1 VTHLTPHGPRVVI
14 VGGGFGGIAAA
25 KALGSSRVDTL
36 LVDRRNHHLF
46 QPLLYQV
53 ATAALSPAN
62 IASPIRHVLSR
73 VRNCRV
79 VLAEVIGVDLARNRL
94 LVEGAAA
101 EYDWLILAAGAT
113 HSYFGKDQWASVA
126 PGLKSLEDATE
137 MRRRILLAFETA
149 EYEGSEAARQALLTF
164 IVIGG
169 GPTGVELAGAIK
181 EIATRTI
188 SKDFRNIDT
197 KRTRVILLE
206 GGSRLL
212 PQFPPDLSA
221 RAKQDLESL
230 GVEVRLDSLATDVT
244 RAGVQLADD
253 FLAARTV
260 FWGAGVAASP
270 LGRTLGVLLDRAGR
284 VIVEPDLT
292 VPGHS
297 NVFVIGD
304 MAAVKSGGTGDPV
317 PGVAQGALQMGRYVA
332 QIIAADVAQGS
343 PPPPRQPFVYSDH
356 GSMATIGRAR
366 AVVQIGRWHLGG
378 LFAWL
383 MWGAIH
389 IAFLIGFR
397 NRLAVL
403 ASWIWNWIIFA
414 RDARLI
420 TGDARIY
427 LDEPRPGELILA
439 EQERADASL
448 GDQLT
453 TLDARPDGKP

>member
-1 VTHLTPHGPRVVI
+1 MTHPPPHGPRVII
-14 VGGGFGGIAAA
+14 VGGGFGGISAA
-25 KALGSSRVDTL
+25 KALARAPVDVL

-62 IASPIRHVLSR
+62 IASPIRHVLNK

-79 VLAEVIGVDLARNRL
+79 VLAEVIGVDLARQRL

-113 HSYFGKDQWASVA
+113 HSYFGRDEWEAVA
-126 PGLKSLEDATE
+126 PGLKTLEDATE
-137 MRRRILLAFETA
+137 IRRRILLAFETA
-149 EYEGSEAARQALLTF
+149 EYEGNAAVREALLTF
-164 IVIGG
+164 VVIGG

-188 SKDFRNIDT
+188 AEDFRNIDT
-197 KRTRVILLE
+197 KTTRVILLE
-206 GGSRLL
+206 GGDRLL
-212 PQFPPDLSA
+212 PQFPPDLSKRA
-221 RAKQDLESL
+221 RRDLESL
-230 GVEVRLDSLATDVT
+230 GVEVRLKSLATDVT
-244 RAGVQLADD
+244 REGVRTASE
-253 FLAARTV
+253 FIAARTI

-270 LGRTLGVLLDRAGR
+270 MGRTLGVPLDRAGR
-284 VIVEPDLT
+284 VLVEPDLT
-292 VPGHS
+292 VPGYP

-304 MAAVKSGGTGDPV
+304 MAAAKSADNDKPV
-317 PGVAQGALQMGRYVA
+317 PGVAQGALQMGRYA
-332 QIIAADVAQGS
+332 AEIIAAEVAHPGGKS
-343 PPPPRQPFVYSDH
+343 PRKPFVYSDH
-356 GSMATIGRAR
+356 GSMATIGRAK
-366 AVVQIGRWHLGG
+366 AVVQMGRWHIGG

-403 ASWIWNWIIFA
+403 ASWLWNWIIFA

-427 LDEPRPGELILA
+427 LDEPRPGELLLA
-439 EQERADASL
+439 EEAQADAQNEAS
-448 GDQLT
+448 
-453 TLDARPDGKP
+453 PPSSSP

>member
-1 VTHLTPHGPRVVI
+1 MTHSTPHGPRVII
-14 VGGGFGGIAAA
+14 VGGGFGGISAA
-25 KALGSSRVDTL
+25 KTLNRLPVDVL

-62 IASPIRHVLSR
+62 IASPIRHVLSK

-79 VLAEVIGVDLARNRL
+79 VLAEVVGVDLARNRL

-113 HSYFGKDQWASVA
+113 HSYFGHDEWSAVA

-137 MRRRILLAFETA
+137 IRRRILLAFETA
-149 EYEGSEAARQALLTF
+149 EYEGNEAARQALLTF
-164 IVIGG
+164 VVIGG

-188 SKDFRNIDT
+188 SADFRNIDT
-197 KRTRVILLE
+197 KTTRVILLE
-206 GGSRLL
+206 GGERLL
-212 PQFPPDLSA
+212 PQFPPDLSERA
-221 RAKQDLESL
+221 RRDLESL
-230 GVEVRLDSLATDVT
+230 GVEVRLKSLATDVT
-244 RAGVQLADD
+244 RDGVCTADD
-253 FLAARTV
+253 FVAARSV
-260 FWGAGVAASP
+260 FWGAGVAANP
-270 LGRTLGVLLDRAGR
+270 IGRTLGVPLDRAGR
-284 VIVEPDLT
+284 VIVEPDLS
-292 VPGHS
+292 VPGYP

-304 MAAVKSGGTGDPV
+304 MASAKSVKTGQSV
-317 PGVAQGALQMGRYVA
+317 PGVAQGALQMGRYA
-332 QIIAADVAQGS
+332 AEIIAAEVAS
-343 PPPPRQPFVYSDH
+343 PGRAKPRQPFVYSDH
-356 GSMATIGRAR
+356 GSMATIGRAK
-366 AVVQIGRWHLGG
+366 AVVQLGRWHIGG

-403 ASWIWNWIIFA
+403 ASWLWNWIIFA

-427 LDEPRPGELILA
+427 LDQPRPGELILA
-439 EQERADASL
+439 EEEVEDQKTDDAVR
-448 GDQLT
+448 T
-453 TLDARPDGKP
+453 APDR